1 MSNTV
6 SFMTYQDVKRIN
18 QRSIDEGR
26 NRTITDEFFEDFP
39 TDTLFPVVMDF
50 VHNDVEMRVELSY
63 GSGSVFL
70 DMGFDDYAEGVQQ
83 QNLGEVVSW
92 IWGSNFPNK
101 S

>member
-1 MSNTV
+1 MNNTV

-26 NRTITDEFFEDFP
+26 NRTLTDEFFKDFP

-83 QNLGEVVSW
+83 QNLGEVVS
-92 IWGSNFPNK
+92 
-101 S
+101 

>member
-1 MSNTV
+1 
-6 SFMTYQDVKRIN
+6 MTYKDVKRIN
-18 QRSIDEGR
+18 QKSIDEGR
-26 NRTITDEFFEDFP
+26 NRTITDEFFKDFSED
-39 TDTLFPVVMDF
+39 TCFPVIMDF
-50 VHNDVEMRVELSY
+50 VHNDTEMRVQLSF

-92 IWGSNFPNK
+92 LWGSNSPNK